1 VSQDPAFESTK
12 VFKHVL
18 RFLKRTG
25 RVAVRGCGLKKWV
38 AVADRVVVA
47 GWQCVGWTGEVIA
60 VILSGEKCK
69 IGTLLTEIHS
79 ALDFFFF
86 FSFLDFTW
94 RWLVWQWQ
102 CLKKTCDSG

>member
-38 AVADRVVVA
+38 AVADRVAVA
-47 GWQCVGWTGEVIA
+47 GWQCVGWIGCVFA
-60 VILSGEKCK
+60 VILSGEKFG
-69 IGTLLTEIHS
+69 IGALLTEIQRIV
-79 ALDFFFF
+79 FFFF
-86 FSFLDFTW
+86 FFFFGIL
-94 RWLVWQWQ
+94 LGV
-102 CLKKTCDSG
+102 GGVGVGVA